1 MDIERSVRAKAK
13 AAKDASRH
21 LALAGTAARNGALAQ
36 MADALSRNIEQIRE
50 ANRRDMEAGEAKGLP
65 KAMLD
70 RLLLTDARIE
80 DMVASLHAVIDLP
93 DPLGRVRSAWQR
105 PNGIQISKV
114 TVPIGAIG
122 VIYESRPNV
131 TVEAGSLCVKA
142 GNAVLLRGGS
152 EAIHSNSALAQLL
165 AESCGA
171 AGLPADCVQ
180 FIGVTDRAAVMAM
193 LKMAEYLDLI
203 VPRGGAGLI
212 RTVAENTTIPTLK
225 HDRGLVHIYVDA
237 SADVEMAT
245 RIVHNAKVQRPGVCN
260 AVETLLVH
268 KDAAPTTVPAIFAAL
283 HADSV
288 EIRGCRRTREI
299 APDVKPATDEDWDE
313 EYLDLILAVKIV
325 DDMEEAIEHIRRYSS
340 GLAEAIVTDHYSNA
354 QRFLDVI
361 DSATVYVNAS
371 TRFTDGGQFGLGA
384 EIGIS
389 TSKLHARG
397 PMALEELTSTKYIIR
412 GSGQVR
418 E

>member
-1 MDIERSVRAKAK
+1 MDIETSVRAKAK
-13 AAKDASRH
+13 AAKQASWH
-21 LALAGTAARNGALAQ
+21 LALASTSAKNDALAQ
-36 MADALSRNIEQIRE
+36 MAQRLGTSTDQLRAANEQ
-50 ANRRDMEAGEAKGLP
+50 DMKAGEADGLS

-70 RLLLTDARIE
+70 RLLLTGARIQE
-80 DMVASLHAVIDLP
+80 MVASLQAVIDLP
-93 DPLGRVRSAWQR
+93 DPVGRVRSAWRR
-105 PNGIQISKV
+105 PNGLQINRV

-131 TVEAGSLCVKA
+131 TVEAASLCLKA

-152 EAIHSNSALAQLL
+152 EAIHSNTALAQLL
-165 AESCGA
+165 AESCAA

-180 FIGVTDRAAVMAM
+180 FIDVTDRAAVMAM
-193 LKMAEYLDLI
+193 LRMDQYLDLI
-203 VPRGGAGLI
+203 VPRGGESLI
-212 RTVAENTTIPTLK
+212 RSVAENTTIPTLK

-237 SADVEMAT
+237 SADVAMAT

-268 KDAAPTTVPAIFAAL
+268 TDAAPTAIPAILRAL
-283 HADSV
+283 QADGV
-288 EIRGCRRTREI
+288 EIRGCPRTRQI
-299 APDVKPATDEDWDE
+299 APDATAATDEDWDE
-313 EYLDLILAVKIV
+313 EYLDLILAVKVV
-325 DDMEEAIEHIRRYSS
+325 DDMAEALEHIRRHSS
-340 GLAEAIVTDHYSNA
+340 GLAEAIITEDYTNA
-354 QRFLDVI
+354 QQFLDTV

-397 PMALEELTSTKYIIR
+397 PMALEELTSTKYVIR

>member
-1 MDIERSVRAKAK
+1 MDIETTVRAKAK
-13 AAKDASRH
+13 AAQDASRT
-21 LALAGTAARNGALAQ
+21 LALASTSEKDGALAQ
-36 MADALSRNIEQIRE
+36 MAERLGGSTEAIRAANEQDMRAGADRGLSR
-50 ANRRDMEAGEAKGLP
+50 
-65 KAMLD
+65 AMLD

-80 DMVASLHAVIDLP
+80 DMVASLRAVTDLP
-93 DPLGRVRSAWQR
+93 DPVGRVRSAWRR

-131 TVEAGSLCVKA
+131 TVEATSLCLKA

-152 EAIHSNSALAQLL
+152 EAIHSNTALALLL
-165 AESCGA
+165 AESCA
-171 AGLPADCVQ
+171 AVGLPGDCVQ
-180 FIGVTDRAAVMAM
+180 FIDVTDRAAVVAM
-193 LKMAEYLDLI
+193 LKMHDCLDLI
-203 VPRGGAGLI
+203 VPRGGESLI

-260 AVETLLVH
+260 AVETLLLH
-268 KDAAPTTVPAIFAAL
+268 ADAAPVVLPAILTAL
-283 HADSV
+283 RGAEV
-288 EIRGCRRTREI
+288 QIRGCSRTREI
-299 APDVKPATDEDWDE
+299 APDAVEATEQDWDE
-313 EYLDLILAVKIV
+313 EYLDLVLAVRIV
-325 DDMEEAIEHIRRYSS
+325 DDMGQAIEHIRRHGS
-340 GLAEAIVTDHYSNA
+340 GLAEAIVTADYGNA
-354 QRFLDVI
+354 QRFLDMV

>member
-1 MDIERSVRAKAK
+1 MDIQTSVDAKAR
-13 AAKDASRH
+13 AARDASRT
-21 LALAGTAARNGALAQ
+21 LAVASTTEKDNALAEMARRLRGSVDEIRTANEG
-36 MADALSRNIEQIRE
+36 
-50 ANRRDMEAGEAKGLP
+50 DMRAGDAKGLSP
-65 KAMLD
+65 AMLD
-70 RLLLTDARIE
+70 RLLLTEERIE
-80 DMVASLHAVIDLP
+80 DMAAALQAVIDLP
-93 DPLGRVRSAWQR
+93 DPVGRIRRAWRR
-105 PNGIQISKV
+105 PNGIRISNV

-131 TVEAGSLCVKA
+131 TVEATSLCLKA
-142 GNAVLLRGGS
+142 GNTVLLRGGS
-152 EAIHSNSALAQLL
+152 EAIHSNSALALLL
-165 AESCGA
+165 AESCA
-171 AGLPADCVQ
+171 AVGLPGDGVQ
-180 FIGVTDRAAVMAM
+180 FIEVTDRAAVMAM
-193 LKMAEYLDLI
+193 LKMDEYLDLI
-203 VPRGGAGLI
+203 VPRGGEGLI

-237 SADVEMAT
+237 SADVDMAT
-245 RIVHNAKVQRPGVCN
+245 SIVHNAKVQRPGVCN

-268 KDAAPTTVPAIFAAL
+268 ADAAPAAVPAIFADLRA
-283 HADSV
+283 AGV
-288 EIRGCRRTREI
+288 ELRGCPRTREI
-299 APDVKPATDEDWDE
+299 DPDAAEASDEDWDE

-325 DDMEEAIEHIRRYSS
+325 DDMADAIAHIRRHSS
-340 GLAEAIVTDHYSNA
+340 GLAEAIVTESYSNA
-354 QRFLDVI
+354 QQFLDIV

-397 PMALEELTSTKYIIR
+397 PMALEELTSTKYVIR